1 MVFIGGEEFFRTKWV
16 VPGVFSS
23 LIFVSPYIRTVK
35 TASGATAVQVV
46 FSERKG
52 AKRMK
57 HIGSAH
63 SESELALL
71 RAEAQR
77 IVDGDQLAMDFG
89 EVKHIPPATGSVSN
103 PLPVV
108 GQRAGYLLDCID
120 ACFNELGLAAAS
132 GDDPV
137 FRDLVRARIIHPG
150 SKLDSIETLAEV
162 GITSAS
168 YRTIQRRLPSFA
180 TESFGETLTQV
191 LAHHAGIGPGAF
203 ILYDVTTLYFETD
216 TPDELRKPGFSK
228 ERRVEPQIL
237 VGLLTDATGF
247 PLHVGAFAG
256 NSAETHTMLPMITR
270 FQEAYQLDE
279 VTVVADAGMFS
290 AANKQALIDA
300 GLHYILS
307 VKTPTVPEV
316 IETWRRENPGEDY
329 THGQIWTQASASDGR
344 KHTTPNTVT
353 HYQYS
358 HDRARRSL
366 RGIKEQVAKAKRAVD
381 GDIAIKRNRYID
393 LSAPNK
399 KVNYALAAK
408 HRALAGIKGYET
420 DLTALPAQEVIG
432 HYRRLFHIE
441 NVVSDVEIR
450 PESTPNLCEETKLD
464 HSTSQYCDGST
475 SRGPPDG
482 DPQWSIHQTP
492 GENTQEIPQL
502 PTRRWRRNHPRRRT
516 TPARPHR
523 HHPSNHRPRTSALN
537 WPKSGFTE
545 KIAEQYTRVIFTSPN
560 VPEIRLTGSVHWGTR
575 PTPGNPAHDR
585 IPRGSGGSGKRQAFR
600 RAWPPRA

>member
-1 MVFIGGEEFFRTKWV
+1 M
-16 VPGVFSS
+16 PGVFSS

-35 TASGATAVQVV
+35 TASGAIAVQVV

-108 GQRAGYLLDCID
+108 GQLAGYLLDCID

-168 YRTIQRRLPSFA
+168 YRTIQRRLPTFA

-420 DLTALPAQEVIG
+420 DLTALDAQEVIG
-432 HYRRLFHIE
+432 HYRRLFNIEKSFRMSKSDLKARPIYARKQDSITAHLHI
-441 NVVSDVEIR
+441 VMAALAVAH
-450 PESTPNLCEETKLD
+450 LMETRSGHFIKRLVRTLKKYRSFELNIGGETI
-464 HSTSQYCDGST
+464 HAAVPL
-475 SRGPPDG
+475 PPDLTATI
-482 DPQWSIHQTP
+482 QAITVRK
-492 GENTQEIPQL
+492 L
-502 PTRRWRRNHPRRRT
+502 PH
-516 TPARPHR
+516 
-523 HHPSNHRPRTSALN
+523 
-537 WPKSGFTE
+537 
-545 KIAEQYTRVIFTSPN
+545 
-560 VPEIRLTGSVHWGTR
+560 
-575 PTPGNPAHDR
+575 
-585 IPRGSGGSGKRQAFR
+585 
-600 RAWPPRA
+600 